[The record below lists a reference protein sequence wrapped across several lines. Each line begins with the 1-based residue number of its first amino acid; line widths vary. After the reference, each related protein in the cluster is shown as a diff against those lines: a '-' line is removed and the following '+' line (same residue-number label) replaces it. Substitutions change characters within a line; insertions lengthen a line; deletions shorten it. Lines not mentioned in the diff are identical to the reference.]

1 MCHGAPKASLKTHRM
16 RRGGSRARRR
26 ALSPG
31 LLLLSDRHVEC
42 WMHNNLLSH
51 LRIHCPHPRTLFL
64 ASFLLSLRARGA
76 CSAPVGENISDR
88 AATGIA
94 SGRER
99 IGARAIAPDKRIT
112 TANTSSSN
120 PSRFDG
126 DRRSWSTEYA
136 LGTETNVMVHSRG
149 MKCWPLQRGGQL
161 DKVID

>member
-64 ASFLLSLRARGA
+64 ASFLLSLRALA
-76 CSAPVGENISDR
+76 APVRRPSAR
-88 AATGIA
+88 TFPTG
-94 SGRER
+94 SQRGSLLSERER
-99 IGARAIAPDKRIT
+99 IGARAIAPGKRIT
-112 TANTSSSN
+112 TASASQVAKIGESGRVH
-120 PSRFDG
+120 SQY
-126 DRRSWSTEYA
+126 E
-136 LGTETNVMVHSRG
+136 EKVMVHSRG
-149 MKCWPLQRGGQL
+149 MKCFTTAYWPIR
-161 DKVID
+161 

>member
-120 PSRFDG
+120 PSRFAKLVDG
-126 DRRSWSTEYA
+126 VRSWY
-136 LGTETNVMVHSRG
+136 ETNMMVHSRG